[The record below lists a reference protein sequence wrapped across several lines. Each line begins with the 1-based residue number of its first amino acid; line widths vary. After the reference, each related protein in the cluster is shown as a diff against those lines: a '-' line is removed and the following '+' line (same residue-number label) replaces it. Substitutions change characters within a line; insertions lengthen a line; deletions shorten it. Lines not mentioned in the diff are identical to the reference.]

1 MHIFSIQDEASE
13 TKGQTD
19 PLLLRRYY
27 IVMQNWIQVGI
38 SFPNVAFI
46 YRVSLFW
53 MFSLLKLQFLM
64 RSQEKLLTVSVDA
77 LLLTA
82 GVCELT
88 DVPETR

>member
-1 MHIFSIQDEASE
+1 MY
-13 TKGQTD
+13 T
-19 PLLLRRYY
+19 
-27 IVMQNWIQVGI
+27 WIQVGI
-38 SFPNVAFI
+38 SFPDAGFI
-46 YRVSLFW
+46 YKVSLLG